1 MAVQSFSQF
10 TEMHTSV
17 LQELGNMGSG
27 GAATA
32 LADML
37 GTPTDISVPA
47 VKMVGLEEARKLI
60 NTLCGVAHSVLVTLS
75 GDIKGY
81 ILHIMP
87 YKYTERV
94 IETYF
99 PGVSVSSAADID
111 EMGTS
116 VINELVNITSGAY
129 VNTLAQLT
137 GMFIDISTPQRYE
150 NTAEEIFKNY
160 PAGENALYFVN
171 NTLIISDKCQKSNL
185 LFFPELES
193 IKQVMGRLG
202 IEC

>member
-1 MAVQSFSQF
+1 M
-10 TEMHTSV
+10 
-17 LQELGNMGSG
+17 
-27 GAATA
+27 
-32 LADML
+32 
-37 GTPTDISVPA
+37 
-47 VKMVGLEEARKLI
+47 
-60 NTLCGVAHSVLVTLS
+60 
-75 GDIKGY
+75 
-81 ILHIMP
+81 
-87 YKYTERV
+87 
-94 IETYF
+94 
-99 PGVSVSSAADID
+99 
-111 EMGTS
+111 
-116 VINELVNITSGAY
+116 VNITSGAY